1 MCYSMKKIQEWNFYF
16 FISFIVMMIELV
28 NVVVYV
34 FCLYQLE
41 YGSNGFGDIAYGYL
55 FAFSIYVSL
64 VLILA
69 VLILAVLVLL
79 VWYMIKRKK
88 VNLLV
93 ASGSLGIVHVLSLFF
108 LS

>member
-1 MCYSMKKIQEWNFYF
+1 
-16 FISFIVMMIELV
+16 MMIELV

-69 VLILAVLVLL
+69 VLVLL

>member
-1 MCYSMKKIQEWNFYF
+1 MCYSMKKIQEWNFYAL
-16 FISFIVMMIELV
+16 IPFIVMMIELV
-28 NVVVYV
+28 NVVVYA

-69 VLILAVLVLL
+69 VLVLL

-88 VNLLV
+88 ANLLV
-93 ASGSLGIVHVLSLFF
+93 ASGSLGILHVLSLFF

>member
-1 MCYSMKKIQEWNFYF
+1 MCYSMKKIQEWNFYTF
-16 FISFIVMMIELV
+16 VPFIVMMIELV
-28 NVVVYV
+28 NVVVYA

-69 VLILAVLVLL
+69 VLVLL

-88 VNLLV
+88 ANLLI
-93 ASGSLGIVHVLSLFF
+93 ASGSLSIVHVLSLFS

>member
-1 MCYSMKKIQEWNFYF
+1 MKKIQEWNFYF

-69 VLILAVLVLL
+69 VLVLL

>member
-1 MCYSMKKIQEWNFYF
+1 MKKIQRWNFYT
-16 FISFIVMMIELV
+16 FIPFIVMMIELV
-28 NVVVYV
+28 NVVVYA

-41 YGSNGFGDIAYGYL
+41 YGLNGVGDIAYGYL
-55 FAFSIYVSL
+55 FAISIYVSL

-69 VLILAVLVLL
+69 VLVLL
-79 VWYMIKRKK
+79 LWYMIKRKK

>member
-1 MCYSMKKIQEWNFYF
+1 MKKIQEWNFYAL
-16 FISFIVMMIELV
+16 IPFIVMMIELV
-28 NVVVYV
+28 NVVVYA

-41 YGSNGFGDIAYGYL
+41 YGLNGFGDIAYGYL
-55 FAFSIYVSL
+55 FAISIYVSL
-64 VLILA
+64 

-93 ASGSLGIVHVLSLFF
+93 ASGSLGIVHLLSLFF